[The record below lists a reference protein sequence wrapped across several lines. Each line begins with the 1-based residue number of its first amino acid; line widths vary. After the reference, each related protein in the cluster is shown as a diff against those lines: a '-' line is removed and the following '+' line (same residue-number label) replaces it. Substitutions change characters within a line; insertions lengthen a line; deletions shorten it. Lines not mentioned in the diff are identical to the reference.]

1 MRTKHNLAVAVA
13 LLVPLTLGACGSGDG
28 LTAQEYE
35 QLSMALSR
43 TCGLVNVTEL
53 AGCYRSTLET
63 VRPMWQ
69 RSADSDIFKWLLVQ
83 DQHIA
88 DLVKAG
94 RMRTPMARRFAMRAE
109 RTALRMEYV
118 RVSSRDGTHCGQW
131 SGRADLC
138 GYTSDWATDAR
149 TKAEFSA
156 DLNAAASPPP
166 APANRTS
173 TSDIQTPRP

>member
-1 MRTKHNLAVAVA
+1 MKTRHNLAAAVA

-35 QLSMALSR
+35 QISMELSMA
-43 TCGLVNVTEL
+43 CGLVKVTEL

-88 DLVKAG
+88 ELVKAG
-94 RMRTPMARRFAMRAE
+94 RMRTPKARRFATRAE
-109 RTALRMEYV
+109 RTALRMEYA
-118 RVSSRDGTHCGQW
+118 RISARDVTHCGQW

-138 GYTSDWATDAR
+138 GYVSDQWQIDAR
-149 TKAEFSA
+149 TKARFSA
-156 DLNAAASPPP
+156 DLNAAASQPP
-166 APANRTS
+166 APAAEAKDKR
-173 TSDIQTPRP
+173 